1 MGPEIGTAP
10 SAAERMVEE
19 ARGSVVEVSSGR
31 RGTGAGVI
39 WPGNSLVLTND
50 HVLSVGRPGRGPG
63 RRRGRGR
70 HGPRVTLRDGRTFD
84 AEVLERDGGLDLAL
98 LRLTDAPADLEPVT
112 VGDSGTL
119 RVGELVFAVGHPWGQ
134 PGVATVGIVSGL
146 AREGRR
152 DGAGHIV
159 SDVSLAPGNSGGPL
173 LNGRGQV
180 IGVNSQIAT
189 AGASGN
195 IGIGFAVPADT
206 LRSVLPRLKAGE
218 TIERPYLGV
227 TTAEASGTGAA
238 VAGVASAGPASRA
251 GIRPGED
258 TIVGLNG
265 RTVRGPDDV
274 LSAIEGLEPGDRV
287 SIVVERDG
295 RRRTISVRLEDRPRS
310 LPSIPGP

>member
-1 MGPEIGTAP
+1 
-10 SAAERMVEE
+10 MVEE

-173 LNGRGQV
+173 LNARGEV
-180 IGVNSQIAT
+180 VGINAMVSGGFAFSIPSNVASSWVA
-189 AGASGN
+189 ASGA
-195 IGIGFAVPADT
+195 G
-206 LRSVLPRLKAGE
+206 RPRL
-218 TIERPYLGV
+218 GV
-227 TTAEASGTGAA
+227 
-238 VAGVASAGPASRA
+238 GVVPA
-251 GIRPGED
+251 GIRGEAGLVVAFVEEGGPAYRAGF
-258 TIVGLNG
+258 IVG
-265 RTVRGPDDV
+265 DV
-274 LSAIEGLEPGDRV
+274 LLGTEDGAATFGGAGDLSDALASSGDNVYLRILRGGEALVVGMDLSASGHAA
-287 SIVVERDG
+287 
-295 RRRTISVRLEDRPRS
+295 
-310 LPSIPGP
+310 